1 MIRIDVTNAPLL
13 DYLER
18 LTARLEDLGP
28 AMGSIGMELENRIRE
43 RFEARRDPLGTAWAE
58 WSPATVENYPKDG
71 ERKLLERYGDMLGS
85 LNHRAGRDSVSIGF
99 GQPYAAYHEFGTKHM
114 PRRGLLFADPEA
126 GTLAPEDE
134 QAVIEIIEGYLSGEF
149 NGGSGG

>member
-28 AMGSIGMELENRIRE
+28 AMDSIGMELENRIRE
-43 RFEARRDPLGTAWAE
+43 RFESRRDPLGGAWAQ
-58 WSPATVENYPKDG
+58 WAPATVENYPKDG

-99 GQPYAAYHEFGTKHM
+99 GSSPSCI
-114 PRRGLLFADPEA
+114 R
-126 GTLAPEDE
+126 
-134 QAVIEIIEGYLSGEF
+134 V
-149 NGGSGG
+149 